1 MEVISS
7 LVSQGL
13 SSMMISFVRIM
24 SRDHCCSLNGTLYPP
39 NGTVMTIIKDE
50 SGCDQV
56 LSQYKIVYLIEFCP
70 GYHEV

>member
-1 MEVISS
+1 MRKEDGEQSGSHLQLGESRTIIKMS
-7 LVSQGL
+7 
-13 SSMMISFVRIM
+13 SFVRIM

-56 LSQYKIVYLIEFCP
+56 LSQ
-70 GYHEV
+70 

>member
-1 MEVISS
+1 MCEEDLWERKMENKVEVISS

-13 SSMMISFVRIM
+13 TSIMCSFVRIM

-56 LSQYKIVYLIEFCP
+56 LSQY
-70 GYHEV
+70 